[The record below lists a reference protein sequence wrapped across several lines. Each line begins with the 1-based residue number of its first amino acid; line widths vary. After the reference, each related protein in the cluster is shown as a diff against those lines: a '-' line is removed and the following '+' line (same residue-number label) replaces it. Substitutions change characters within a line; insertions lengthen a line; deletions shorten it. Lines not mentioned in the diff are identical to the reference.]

1 MRIPKRGEK
10 GFTLI
15 ELLIVV
21 AILGILA
28 AVVVPNIGRF
38 IGRGA
43 EEAAATELQNIQL
56 AVSTMMLDNDL
67 LSLPIPVAVGTTDM
81 GAFPDALTLGVDKVG
96 GTGTWELSDKAGWVL
111 YQNDVIGD
119 NDPAFELVNYVV
131 TKTTSCKYMAELD
144 GTVSWVDSAGA
155 KTDIV
160 AEADCP

>member
-28 AVVVPNIGRF
+28 AVVVPNISRF

-43 EEAAATELQNIQL
+43 EEAASTELQNIQL

-67 LSLPIPVAVGTTDM
+67 LQLDTPVAVGTTDM
-81 GAFPDALTLGVDKVG
+81 EAFPDATAAALKVG
-96 GTGTWELSDKAGWVL
+96 GTGTWAALDKAGWLL
-111 YQNDVIGD
+111 YQGDVIGD
-119 NDPAFELVNYVV
+119 GLQIDLVNYVV
-131 TKTTSCKYMAELD
+131 TQTTSCKYMAVAD
-144 GTVSWVDSAGA
+144 GTVSWVDSLGA
-155 KTDIV
+155 ATSIV
-160 AEADCP
+160 ADADCP